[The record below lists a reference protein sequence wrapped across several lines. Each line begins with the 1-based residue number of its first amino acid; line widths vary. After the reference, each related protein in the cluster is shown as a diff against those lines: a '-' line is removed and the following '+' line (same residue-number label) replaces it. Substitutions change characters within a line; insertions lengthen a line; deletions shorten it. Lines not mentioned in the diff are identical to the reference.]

1 MNDLRDLELLVQA
14 AALGSLTKAAVK
26 LDLTQS
32 AASRRIAALEERL
45 GGRLFHRTG
54 RGVHPTELGASVL
67 PRIEALLNDADRIA
81 SDARARAGKPVGTV
95 RLGVLP
101 SVSRPFIGML
111 YRETM
116 QRLPAVR
123 LQIDEAF
130 GGLLDEAI
138 ANGTVDLAILNRYG
152 HAPPDGE
159 ELLARVDMCVIGSA
173 GDRLT
178 RHGRVAFKELDG
190 LPLLL
195 PSAPNAWRGV
205 LEKTARRH
213 GIRLH
218 ESMVVDSV
226 SLLADVVAGG
236 GCHAIV
242 PGYAV
247 EREVAEGLLQV
258 ARIVQPAMTRLV
270 TLSVTS
276 QRPMTIAARE
286 VARLVR
292 GLLPRMLGEVGAG
305 TRVRPRRSIESP
317 GRRFEAP

>member
-54 RGVHPTELGASVL
+54 RGVHPTELGAGVL
-67 PRIEALLNDADRIA
+67 PRIEALLNDAEQIA
-81 SDARARAGKPVGTV
+81 SDARALAGKPVGTV

-101 SVSRPFIGML
+101 SVSRPFVGML
-111 YRETM
+111 YRETR

-130 GGLLDEAI
+130 GGFLDEAI
-138 ANGTVDLAILNRYG
+138 ANGTVDLAILTPTGPPPPEGKGRPAG
-152 HAPPDGE
+152 GKVCGSGGGAPP
-159 ELLARVDMCVIGSA
+159 LP
-173 GDRLT
+173 
-178 RHGRVAFKELDG
+178 RHGRIPFRELDG

-205 LEKTARRH
+205 LEKKARRH
-213 GIRLH
+213 GIRLD

-247 EREVAEGLLQV
+247 EREVDEGRLQV
-258 ARIVQPAMTRLV
+258 ARIVQPAMTRFV
-270 TLSVTS
+270 TLSVTA

-292 GLLPRMLGEVGAG
+292 SLLPKMLGQDDSAA
-305 TRVRPRRSIESP
+305 RVRAARPAAARR
-317 GRRFEAP
+317 R